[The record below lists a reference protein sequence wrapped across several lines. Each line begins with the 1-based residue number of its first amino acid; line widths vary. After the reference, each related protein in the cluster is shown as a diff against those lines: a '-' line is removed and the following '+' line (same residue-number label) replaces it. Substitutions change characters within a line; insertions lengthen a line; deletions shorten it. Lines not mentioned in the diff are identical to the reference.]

1 MPSLRDIRTRI
12 TSVNNTGKI
21 TRAMQMISAAKLRK
35 AQNSMLAARPYSNK
49 LLEMLAYLSSAVDR
63 ESYPLLNLRERKA
76 VELIVLTSDKGL
88 CGAFNTNV
96 LKETARLM
104 RELKADGIQL
114 SIAAVGKKARDY
126 FHRFGVP
133 VRKTYIDFYKN
144 IKYEDVQ
151 GIAQEIIDSYTNGT
165 IDELIIIYNE
175 FISVMVQTP
184 KRARLLPVE
193 PQSAAGGGV
202 GSADDGVLDKFI
214 FEPSE
219 AEILNTLLPK
229 YVENQIYRAI
239 LESRVSEEAAR
250 MIAMENANNNTKELL
265 GKLTLQYNKAR
276 QAAITT
282 ELMDIVGGSEALNQ

>member
-21 TRAMQMISAAKLRK
+21 TRAMQMISATKLRK
-35 AQNSMLAARPYSNK
+35 AQNAMLAARPYSNK
-49 LLEMLAYLSSAVDR
+49 LFEMLSYLSSAVDR

-96 LKETARLM
+96 LKETARLIQ
-104 RELKADGIQL
+104 ELKADGIQL
-114 SIAAVGKKARDY
+114 SIVAIGKKARDY

-175 FISVMVQTP
+175 FKSVMVQTP

-193 PQSAAGGGV
+193 PQSAAGAGNV
-202 GSADDGVLDKFI
+202 GDGVLDKFL

-265 GKLTLQYNKAR
+265 SKLTLQYNKAR
-276 QAAITT
+276 QATITT
-282 ELMDIVGGSEALNQ
+282 ELMDIVGGAEALSQ

>member
-21 TRAMQMISAAKLRK
+21 TRAMQMISATKLRK
-35 AQNSMLAARPYSNK
+35 AQNAMLAARPYSNK
-49 LLEMLAYLSSAVDR
+49 LFEMLSYLSSAVDR
-63 ESYPLLNLRERKA
+63 ESYPLLNLRERKT

-96 LKETARLM
+96 LKETARLIQ
-104 RELKADGIQL
+104 ELKADGIQL
-114 SIAAVGKKARDY
+114 SIVAIGKKARDY

-175 FISVMVQTP
+175 FKSVMVQTP

-193 PQSAAGGGV
+193 PQSAAGAGNV
-202 GSADDGVLDKFI
+202 GDGVLDKFL

-265 GKLTLQYNKAR
+265 SKLTLQYNKAR
-276 QAAITT
+276 QATITT
-282 ELMDIVGGSEALNQ
+282 ELMDIVGGAEALSQ